1 MNAVVLSEEYADF
14 SEVWSRKMETAS
26 GPTQVN
32 LVVEMCNFVNHPN
45 YIKDATPNQMI
56 SHEQMCELA
65 IITEKVEKEKDTI
78 ISDVEKIA
86 VTVSVKRTLSRM
98 NLLNELYSDFLFL
111 SGKFAGCMPPWR

>member
-65 IITEKVEKEKDTI
+65 IITDKAEKEKDTI
-78 ISDVEKIA
+78 TDVEKLA
-86 VTVSVKRTLSRM
+86 VNVSFKKTLSRI
-98 NLLNELYSDFLFL
+98 NLF
-111 SGKFAGCMPPWR
+111 KWA